1 MSEENLTKEQLL
13 KRFSEAQGVSEE
25 EANNLVGG
33 ETADDILNNIKEFT
47 MKKIQ
52 EQMPP
57 MNRAQRRAWQKKQ
70 RRNKNKKIIQ
80 SQTEAINETAQK
92 LNYIDLIQKLRILNE
107 KKEKE
112 IEENENTTESNL

>member
-13 KRFSEAQGVSEE
+13 KRFAEAQGVSEK

-47 MKKIQ
+47 RQKIS
-52 EQMPP
+52 ENMPP
-57 MNRAQRRAWQKKQ
+57 MNRKQRRAWMKKHKH
-70 RRNKNKKIIQ
+70 RIKSSAETI
-80 SQTEAINETAQK
+80 TDTAQK
-92 LNYIDLIQKLRILNE
+92 LNYIELIKKLRELNE